1 MSDQLS
7 SDLASLRIQRDVDPD
22 RRSPL
27 RTALVAA
34 VVLAAIGGAAAFA
47 VPRAQSAIFKTEVT
61 TTEVALVSPA
71 QASISVTSTGYV
83 VPQVVSKVGAKI
95 PGRIARVHVKEGDVV
110 KQGDL
115 LVELEDADQKSLV
128 AAAQAK
134 VAAARARAAASRASI
149 VEVEQQVARERLLV
163 ERQVTGRASMEDLTA
178 RMNSLAQ
185 SAAAADAE
193 VKAAAADVESL
204 RVTLADRK
212 IIAPINGTIMSK
224 PPEVGEVVGLEL
236 PHFVEIADFTSLVVE
251 TDVPETRLYLVEPGK
266 PCEVVL
272 DAYPSKRHRCTTLEI
287 GKRVNRAKATIPVK
301 VKFVGEAKE
310 ALPEMSARVSFLAEA
325 LSEEAM
331 KEPPKRVVPE
341 AAVVERGGAKV
352 VFVVNEGQVKMVP
365 IKVGGPAPG
374 GLELLD
380 GPAPGARLVAR
391 PSDDLADGQKIKEK
405 EKGSE

>member
-27 RTALVAA
+27 RTALVA
-34 VVLAAIGGAAAFA
+34 VLALAAVAGAAVFVA
-47 VPRAQSAIFKTEVT
+47 PRAQSAIFKTEVA

-83 VPQVVSKVGAKI
+83 VPQVVSRVGVRI
-95 PGRIARVHVKEGDVV
+95 PGRIARVFVKEGDVV
-110 KQGDL
+110 KAGDP

-149 VEVEQQVARERLLV
+149 AEVEQQVARERALV

-178 RMNSLAQ
+178 RMNALAQ

-204 RVTLADRK
+204 RVTLAERK
-212 IIAPINGTIMSK
+212 IVAPISGTIMTK

-236 PHFVEIADFTSLVVE
+236 PRLVEIADFASLVVE
-251 TDVPETRLYLVEPGK
+251 TDVPETRLYLIEPGK

-272 DAYPSKRHRCTTLEI
+272 DAYPSKRHRCTTVEI

-341 AAVVERGGAKV
+341 AAVVERAGAKV
-352 VFVVNEGQVKMVP
+352 VFVVDQGQTKMVP
-365 IKVGGPAPG
+365 IRVGGPAPG

-380 GPAPGARLVAR
+380 GPAPGTRLVVKPPA
-391 PSDDLADGQKIKEK
+391 DLADGQKIKEK
-405 EKGSE
+405 GKGSE

>member
-27 RTALVAA
+27 RTALIAALALAA
-34 VVLAAIGGAAAFA
+34 VAGAAVFVA
-47 VPRAQSAIFKTEVT
+47 PRAQSAIFKTEVS

-83 VPQVVSKVGAKI
+83 IPQVVSRVGAKL
-95 PGRIARVHVKEGDVV
+95 PGRIARVFVREGDVV
-110 KQGDL
+110 KQGDP
-115 LVELEDADQKSLV
+115 LVELDDADQRSLV

-134 VAAARARAAASRASI
+134 VAAARARAAASRAGI
-149 VEVEQQVARERLLV
+149 IEVEQQVARERALV

-178 RMNSLAQ
+178 RMRSLEE
-185 SAAAADAE
+185 SARAVDAE

-212 IIAPINGTIMSK
+212 ILAPIGGTIMTK

-236 PHFVEIADFTSLVVE
+236 PHLVEIADFASLVIE
-251 TDVPETRLYLVEPGK
+251 TDVPETRLYLIEPGK

-272 DAYPSKRHRCTTLEI
+272 DAYPQKRHRCTTLEI
-287 GKRVNRAKATIPVK
+287 GKRVNRAKATVPVK
-301 VKFVGEAKE
+301 VKFVGEVKE

-331 KEPPKRVVPE
+331 REPPKRVVPE
-341 AAVVERGGAKV
+341 SAVAERAGAKV
-352 VFVVNEGQVKMVP
+352 VFVVNDGEARMVP

-380 GPAPGARLVAR
+380 GPTPGTRLVAR
-391 PSDDLADGQKIKEK
+391 PPAELADGQKIKAK

>member
-7 SDLASLRIQRDVDPD
+7 SDLASLRIRRDVDPD

-27 RTALVAA
+27 RTALVALLA
-34 VVLAAIGGAAAFA
+34 LAAVAGAAVFVA
-47 VPRAQSAIFKTEVT
+47 PRAQSAIFKTEVA

-83 VPQVVSKVGAKI
+83 VPQVVSRVGVRI
-95 PGRIARVHVKEGDVV
+95 PGRIARVFVKEGDVV
-110 KQGDL
+110 KAGDP

-149 VEVEQQVARERLLV
+149 AEVEQQVARERALV

-178 RMNSLAQ
+178 RMNALAQ

-204 RVTLADRK
+204 RVTLAERK
-212 IIAPINGTIMSK
+212 IVAPIGGTIMTK

-236 PHFVEIADFTSLVVE
+236 PRLVEIADFTSLVVE
-251 TDVPETRLYLVEPGK
+251 TDVPETRLYLIEPGK

-341 AAVVERGGAKV
+341 AAVVERAGAKV
-352 VFVVNEGQVKMVP
+352 VFVVDQGQTKMVP
-365 IKVGGPAPG
+365 IRVGGPAPG

-380 GPAPGARLVAR
+380 GPAPGTRLVVKPPA
-391 PSDDLADGQKIKEK
+391 DLADGQKIKEK
-405 EKGSE
+405 GKGSE

>member
-27 RTALVAA
+27 RTVVVAA
-34 VVLAAIGGAAAFA
+34 LALAAVAGAVVFVA
-47 VPRAQSAIFKTEVT
+47 PRAQSAIFKTEVA

-83 VPQVVSKVGAKI
+83 VPQVVSRVGAKI
-95 PGRIARVHVKEGDVV
+95 PGRIARVFVKEGDVV
-110 KQGDL
+110 KQGDPL
-115 LVELEDADQKSLV
+115 LELDDADQRSLV

-149 VEVEQQVARERLLV
+149 VEVEQQVARERALV

-178 RMNSLAQ
+178 RMRSLEE
-185 SAAAADAE
+185 SARAVDAE

-212 IIAPINGTIMSK
+212 ILAPINGTIMTK
-224 PPEVGEVVGLEL
+224 PPEVGEVAGLEL
-236 PHFVEIADFTSLVVE
+236 PRLLEIADFTSLVVE
-251 TDVPETRLYLVEPGK
+251 TDVPETRLYLIEPGK

-272 DAYPSKRHRCTTLEI
+272 DAYPQKRLRCTTLEI

-301 VKFVGEAKE
+301 VKFVGEVKE

-341 AAVVERGGAKV
+341 AAIVERAGAKV
-352 VFVVNEGQVKMVP
+352 VFVVNDGQAKMVP

-374 GLELLD
+374 GFELLD
-380 GPAPGARLVAR
+380 GPSPGARLVAR
-391 PSDDLADGQKIKEK
+391 PSPELADGQKIKEK